1 MLASV
6 SRKETFKSPPANQIL
21 DLNPT
26 KRKGTAEIFIFDVKI
41 FIFDVNGVIYL

>member
-26 KRKGTAEIFIFDVKI
+26 KRKGTAEIFIFDV
-41 FIFDVNGVIYL
+41 NGVIYS